1 MTARMAASLSASQN
15 PVLHVVVVGFHHKK
29 GCQVDYSYPPLISG
43 GEVHSTETPK
53 EWKNLPS
60 LAIPDG
66 AHNYVKDT
74 IYFHLPAREGY
85 HRTVHGVA
93 CYRQIDS
100 KDLRNR
106 TDDITRSTVQKS
118 VCVLS
123 YLPLY
128 GLIQAKLELITHA
141 YFDELDFTKVSLLEE
156 TYRNLNASLT
166 NSLLNGGSQVFLGMT
181 VRDIVL
187 QFKHKI
193 VLLFKL
199 IMLERRVLFTG
210 TPVEKLCNFILSI
223 LSLFPGMIEH
233 GLIES
238 ANYGIHK
245 HISQKM
251 KMTSM
256 GSLGSDSE
264 DFMEIRYS
272 DGSSPELHLHCNI
285 AKCNSQEPESPTM
298 ERGDRTNTPEKLQNC
313 DKKENVQ
320 SVSENNNITQQ
331 NLLFKESYDSNYY
344 ADESDRRR
352 KDSVNENVRMSGG
365 LEYVEDYFN
374 GETCHVK
381 MEMHSDKVKFD
392 HSMAT
397 GSEKDKNFSDIQA
410 SDAQSHSDEKLSEKS
425 HGQPRSHHWSGDLS
439 HDKSRLHDKP
449 RMRHYSDNVLHESR
463 RVLLS
468 ESSSLMM
475 GVTQLETVQAGVET
489 DIPKNDSVINI
500 EDLLQPSETAEDI
513 DFIGSERE
521 KLGSN
526 SSVKSLNL
534 DEPSPNSAFKDD
546 TVEELDSPESI
557 SQIDREDCFSWEEDR
572 LLLAIDENAKP
583 VDDTAGLVS
592 SFKEQSPLD
601 RQLQRMNSKTQ
612 SEKPN
617 EEKVEKAGTEEK
629 SPGTEQTIT
638 KEGSRESS
646 PASTGSQSSPGMKA
660 AAIKNRLSNAFS
672 GFKKLKG
679 KTGSPQE
686 SPSGSEPVSPAQEAK
701 ELPML
706 PVLHQDEFGFPLAIF
721 TKGSICHPYLSL
733 QYFDLLNDVNVRSFV
748 IGATNILFRQKRHLT
763 DVVIDISES
772 KIDLH
777 DRELQRQLALTTA
790 DLRFADILVK
800 AVTEQSD
807 DIYLD
812 GTEWEGGDEW
822 LRAQFRLYLE
832 SMCATVLSEDPKL
845 IEDFGQSFIQTWKT
859 THNYRVWASQ
869 SHPGFD
875 GIQKGHP
882 YQGNLGM
889 ADIRVRLAHTMQ
901 STERG
906 KKINAAVSQTGKYV
920 VQTGRAVGGA
930 LTQAKSS
937 LSSWFSSLTTSE
949 KPTHAHN
956 SDEHPAVHK
965 PTPHVEK

>member
-1 MTARMAASLSASQN
+1 MAVNLTAPQN

-29 GCQVDYSYPPLISG
+29 GCQVEYSYPPLICG
-43 GEVHSTETPK
+43 GQVHSTETPQ

-74 IYFHLPAREGY
+74 IYFHLPAREGC

-141 YFDELDFTKVSLLEE
+141 YFDELDFSKVSLLEE
-156 TYRNLNASLT
+156 TYRSLNSSLT
-166 NSLLNGGSQVFLGMT
+166 DSLLDGGSQVFIGMT

-223 LSLFPGMIEH
+223 LSLYPGMIEH

-245 HISQKM
+245 HISQNM
-251 KMTSM
+251 KTTSL
-256 GSLGSDSE
+256 GSLGSDTE

-272 DGSSPELHLHCNI
+272 DANSPELRLHCNI
-285 AKCNSQEPESPTM
+285 ARCNSQEPQSPTI
-298 ERGDRTNTPEKLQNC
+298 ERGDLTNTPDSLQLC
-313 DKKENVQ
+313 DKGNVQ
-320 SVSENNNITQQ
+320 SISDNNNITRQDS
-331 NLLFKESYDSNYY
+331 LFKNFVSNYY
-344 ADESDRRR
+344 AQETSEGK
-352 KDSVNENVRMSGG
+352 KDSVNEIVKATDS
-365 LEYVEDYFN
+365 LEYVEDHYN
-374 GETCHVK
+374 GETSQ
-381 MEMHSDKVKFD
+381 ETYDASSDKVPLIE
-392 HSMAT
+392 T
-397 GSEKDKNFSDIQA
+397 PSEKAKKSGVLRTISDPSQ
-410 SDAQSHSDEKLSEKS
+410 SDVNVRSHD
-425 HGQPRSHHWSGDLS
+425 QPKSHHWSGDWSLKKRS
-439 HDKSRLHDKP
+439 HNQISDKLDNQSRT
-449 RMRHYSDNVLHESR
+449 RHYSADALHDSR

-500 EDLLQPSETAEDI
+500 EELSQSGEINDI
-513 DFIGSERE
+513 DFIASDRA

-526 SSVKSLNL
+526 SSVKSLNF
-534 DEPSPNSAFKDD
+534 DETSQSSAIKDD
-546 TVEELDSPESI
+546 SVEELDSPESI

-592 SFKEQSPLD
+592 SFKEQSPLE
-601 RQLQRMNSKTQ
+601 RQFQRMNSQTQ
-612 SEKPN
+612 SSKLT
-617 EEKVEKAGTEEK
+617 EEKVEKVVEGEK
-629 SPGTEQTIT
+629 SEQADG

-646 PASTGSQSSPGMKA
+646 PGSTGSQSSPGMKA
-660 AAIKNRLSNAFS
+660 AAIKNRLTNAFS
-672 GFKKLKG
+672 GLKKLKG
-679 KTGSPQE
+679 KQGSPQE
-686 SPSGSEPVSPAQEAK
+686 SPSGSEPVSPAQEAV
-701 ELPML
+701 ELPLL
-706 PVLHQDEFGFPLAIF
+706 PVLHQDDMGFPLAIF

-733 QYFDLLNDVNVRSFV
+733 QYFDLMNDVNVRSFV

-772 KIDLH
+772 KVELH
-777 DRELQRQLALTTA
+777 DRELQKQLTLTTA
-790 DLRFADILVK
+790 DLRFADVLVK

-832 SMCATVLSEDPKL
+832 SMCATILSEDPKM

-869 SHPGFD
+869 PHSGFT
-875 GIQKGHP
+875 GMHKGHP

-901 STERG
+901 STDRG

-920 VQTGRAVGGA
+920 VQTGKAVGGA

-937 LSSWFSSLTTSE
+937 LSSWFSNLTNEWKATE
-949 KPTHAHN
+949 KPGHT
-956 SDEHPAVHK
+956 SVEHPAVHK
-965 PTPHVEK
+965 PTQHVEK